1 VVNQVA
7 YTVVVRLASSGTADA
22 ALACS
27 DSASSSGTGY
37 TIYSGAFLLVM
48 VPHSIV
54 TVSLATAV
62 LPRLSR
68 AAADHDLPRL
78 AAQVASTTRTAL
90 ALILPFALLLP
101 VIALPV
107 ANVVWGYAAS
117 SETYADFATSL
128 ALFAPGLVFFTVHYL
143 MLRGFYA
150 LERTRTVFWVQCVIA
165 ATNIALAVLVTSRVD
180 PQDTAPG
187 LVLAYAGSYAVGA
200 ASSYLLLRS
209 VLGGLETPR
218 LVRFCVRMLIA
229 GALAAAAA
237 WVFRAGL
244 LAVWPLGDGKVQAV
258 VLLAGAGLVDL
269 LVLLAAVRAMRITEV
284 TEVVG
289 LVTAR
294 LRR

>member
-1 VVNQVA
+1 
-7 YTVVVRLASSGTADA
+7 
-22 ALACS
+22 
-27 DSASSSGTGY
+27 
-37 TIYSGAFLLVM
+37 
-48 VPHSIV
+48 
-54 TVSLATAV
+54 
-62 LPRLSR
+62 
-68 AAADHDLPRL
+68 
-78 AAQVASTTRTAL
+78 
-90 ALILPFALLLP
+90 
-101 VIALPV
+101 
-107 ANVVWGYAAS
+107 
-117 SETYADFATSL
+117 
-128 ALFAPGLVFFTVHYL
+128 

>member
-1 VVNQVA
+1 
-7 YTVVVRLASSGTADA
+7 VVVRLASSGTAEA
-22 ALACS
+22 ALACGQS
-27 DSASSSGTGY
+27 SADSGTGY

-48 VPHSIV
+48 VPHSIA

-68 AAADHDLPRL
+68 AAAAQDLPRL

-90 ALILPFALLLP
+90 ALIVPFALLLP
-101 VIALPV
+101 AIALPL

-117 SETYADFATSL
+117 SRTYSDFAVSL
-128 ALFAPGLVFFTVHYL
+128 SLFAPGLVFFTVHYL

-165 ATNIALAVLVTSRVD
+165 ATNIVLAVLVTSQVD

-187 LVLAYAGSYAVGA
+187 LVCAYAGSYAVGA
-200 ASSYLLLRS
+200 VCSYLLLRS

-218 LVRFCVRMLIA
+218 LVRFLVRLLIA
-229 GALAAAAA
+229 SALAAGAA
-237 WVFRAGL
+237 WAVRAGL
-244 LAVWPLGDGKVQAV
+244 LALWPLGDGKLQALTLLATAGLADLV
-258 VLLAGAGLVDL
+258 VLLA
-269 LVLLAAVRAMRITEV
+269 AARAMRITEV
-284 TEVVG
+284 TEVVA
-289 LVTAR
+289 LVSSR

>member
-1 VVNQVA
+1 
-7 YTVVVRLASSGTADA
+7 VRLASSGTADA
-22 ALACS
+22 ALACGQ
-27 DSASSSGTGY
+27 SASSSGTGY
-37 TIYSGAFLLVM
+37 TVYSGAFLLVM
-48 VPHSIV
+48 VPHSIA

-68 AAADHDLPRL
+68 AAADGDLRRL
-78 AAQVASTTRTAL
+78 ADQVASTTRTAL

-101 VIALPV
+101 VVALPV
-107 ANVVWGYAAS
+107 ANVVFRYGAAS
-117 SETYADFATSL
+117 RTYSDFAVSL

-200 ASSYLLLRS
+200 LSSYLLLRS
-209 VLGGLETPR
+209 ILHGLETPR
-218 LVRFCVRMLIA
+218 LVRFGVRMLIA
-229 GALAAAAA
+229 GGLAAGAA
-237 WVFRAGL
+237 WAFRAGL
-244 LAVWPLGDGKVQAV
+244 LMLWPLGDGKVQALVLLLGAALVDLV
-258 VLLAGAGLVDL
+258 VLL
-269 LVLLAAVRAMRITEV
+269 LAARAMRIREV
-284 TEVVG
+284 TEVVA
-289 LVTAR
+289 LVTSR